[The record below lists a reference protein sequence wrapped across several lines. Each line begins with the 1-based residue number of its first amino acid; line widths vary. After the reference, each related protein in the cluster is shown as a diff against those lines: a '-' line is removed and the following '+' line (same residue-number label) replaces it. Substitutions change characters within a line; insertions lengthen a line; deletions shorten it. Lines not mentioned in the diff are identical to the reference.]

1 MRFMNKMVWVA
12 FTLASFVP
20 HVWAIDDLI
29 SSQLQDQARS
39 WEQKDRNDMAADLWR
54 KLLRTDPGHPE
65 ALIKLGLIEAQM
77 GNIKEAKAIY
87 NRASQLEKP
96 PVGLSQLQAVL
107 GVDQVLSKNPSLP
120 VDKQE
125 ARKSATASADESV
138 KTGKS
143 KRAETTPVK
152 SVAIN
157 LKKKNGTP
165 ELNAIPQAASPGAK
179 EAKEAKQAIVVK
191 DRNDLNLKSEVLID
205 PGNLA
210 RQH

>member
-12 FTLASFVP
+12 FALASFVP
-20 HVWAIDDLI
+20 QVWAVDDLI
-29 SSQLQDQARS
+29 SSQLLDQARS
-39 WEQKDRNDMAADLWR
+39 WEQKDRNDIAADLWR

-65 ALIKLGLIEAQM
+65 ALIKLGLIEARM

-96 PVGLSQLQAVL
+96 PLGLNQLQAVL
-107 GVDQVLSKNPSLP
+107 GVDQVLSKNPPLP

-125 ARKSATASADESV
+125 ARKPAKASADESV
-138 KTGKS
+138 KTGQG
-143 KRAETTPVK
+143 KRAETNLAK
-152 SVAIN
+152 SPAIN
-157 LKKKNGTP
+157 PKKKNGKL
-165 ELNAIPQAASPGAK
+165 ELNAIPQAASP
-179 EAKEAKQAIVVK
+179 EAKEAIVVK